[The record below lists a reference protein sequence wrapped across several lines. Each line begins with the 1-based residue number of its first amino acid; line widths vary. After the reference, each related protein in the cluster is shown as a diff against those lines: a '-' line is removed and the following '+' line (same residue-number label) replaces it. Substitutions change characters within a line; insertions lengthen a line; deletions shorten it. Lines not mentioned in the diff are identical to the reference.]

1 MAPSDRRRRGNAV
14 LEFALSFT
22 LLWTVFS
29 GVFQFGYSMYVYNS
43 LANAVAQGARFA
55 ARVDFDS
62 PSYTF
67 VSQVKNMVVYGSPAG
82 GGSPLAPG
90 LATSQ
95 VSVTWTTDG
104 SGVPQTMTVG
114 VSSYTLNAIFQ
125 NFTFTNKPRVTVQFL
140 GRYLT

>member
-22 LLWTVFS
+22 LLWTIFS
-29 GVFQFGYSMYVYNS
+29 GVFQFGYSMYVYSS

-62 PSYTF
+62 PGYAF
-67 VSQVKNMVVYGSPAG
+67 VSPVKNMVVYGSPTG
-82 GGSPLAPG
+82 VGNPLAPG
-90 LATSQ
+90 LTTST
-95 VSVTWTTDG
+95 VSVTWTTDAA
-104 SGVPQTMTVG
+104 GVPQTMTVG
-114 VSSYTLNAIFQ
+114 ISSYTLNAIFQ

-140 GRYLT
+140 GRYKT